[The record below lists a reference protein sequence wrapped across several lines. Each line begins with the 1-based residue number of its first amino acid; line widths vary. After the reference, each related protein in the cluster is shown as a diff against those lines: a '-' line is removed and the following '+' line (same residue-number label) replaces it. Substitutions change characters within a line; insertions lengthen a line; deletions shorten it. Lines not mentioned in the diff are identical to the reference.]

1 MKYHSAFL
9 VVPMFVFSTSAM
21 SAVAPTITKVSV
33 TPTSA
38 TAGTMFK
45 FSAELNNP
53 LPEGYK
59 VKIAPIGLTGFTT
72 MISDVKNSYALSR
85 AIYTT
90 GKQTY
95 KVVIVNA
102 KNVTQGSAKTGSYT
116 ITSAAPTNHAP
127 TLTLIKTE
135 ITATTNTAYTVKL
148 NAKDVDA
155 NLNSITMNWGDNSE
169 PETLTATD
177 GKDVIFSHIYT
188 TADSFGWNAFASDKG
203 TPVLNSKSVSQL
215 VTVSNPVPV
224 EIIAPPTKT
233 TGYTKIANDGSELTD
248 SAILGTNPK
257 NWACTKD
264 NKTGLIWE
272 VKTDD
277 GGLRD
282 MNNLYTNYTAD
293 YPKCNDASNGGVGS
307 CSKYGYSGK
316 FGKTTN
322 TDGFALDVNSET
334 LCGANDWRI
343 PTKDELMKLV
353 FCADGKY
360 DFNGSCTNYRSLNST
375 SPTLAFIN
383 TTYFPNTAAWV
394 FWSSSPAGSN
404 SNAWDVDFLSS
415 LSFDFNRDDRA
426 HYVRLVR

>member
-127 TLTLIKTE
+127 TLTLIKAET
-135 ITATTNTAYTVKL
+135 TATTSTAYTVKL

-169 PETLTATD
+169 PETITATD
-177 GKDVIFSHIYT
+177 SKDLVFSHSYT

-215 VTVSNPVPV
+215 VTISNPVPV
-224 EIIAPPTKT
+224 EIIEPPIKT
-233 TGYTKIANDGSELTD
+233 SGYTKIANNGLRLPD
-248 SAILGTNPK
+248 SATLGTNPTD
-257 NWACTKD
+257 WACTKD
-264 NKTGLIWE
+264 NNTGLVWE
-272 VKTDD
+272 VKTTD

-282 MNNLYTNYTAD
+282 MNYYYANYD
-293 YPKCNDASNGGVGS
+293 KIYPKCDETGREISNVG
-307 CSKYGYSGK
+307 
-316 FGKTTN
+316 
-322 TDGFALDVNSET
+322 
-334 LCGANDWRI
+334 
-343 PTKDELMKLV
+343 
-353 FCADGKY
+353 
-360 DFNGSCTNYRSLNST
+360 
-375 SPTLAFIN
+375 
-383 TTYFPNTAAWV
+383 
-394 FWSSSPAGSN
+394 
-404 SNAWDVDFLSS
+404 
-415 LSFDFNRDDRA
+415 
-426 HYVRLVR
+426 

>member
-21 SAVAPTITKVSV
+21 SAVVPTITKVSV

-135 ITATTNTAYTVKL
+135 TSSITNTVYTVTL
-148 NAKDVDA
+148 NGKDVDA
-155 NLNSITMNWGDNSE
+155 NLSSITMNWGDNSE

-203 TPVLNSKSVSQL
+203 TPALNSKSISKI
-215 VTVSNPVPV
+215 VTVSNPEPV
-224 EIIAPPTKT
+224 EVKGDIETFVSGSKT
-233 TGYTKIANDGSELTD
+233 FSYTKIANDGSKIPKT
-248 SAILGTNPK
+248 AKLGTGTK
-257 NWACTKD
+257 DWACTKD
-264 NKTGLIWE
+264 NKTGLIWQVE
-272 VKTDD
+272 TSGGVSLLWAKT
-277 GGLRD
+277 
-282 MNNLYTNYTAD
+282 YTNYTAD
-293 YPKCNDASNGGVGS
+293 SPKCSHSFCDSS
-307 CSKYGYSGK
+307 TGK
-316 FGKTTN
+316 FGDSTN
-322 TDGFALDVNSET
+322 TDGFVTAVNSQT
-334 LCGANDWRI
+334 LCGANDWRL

-353 FCADGKY
+353 LCSDGKY
-360 DFNGSCTNYRSLNST
+360 DSDDGKCTNYNSVT
-375 SPTLAFIN
+375 RPTIN
-383 TTYFPNTAAWV
+383 TIYFPNTMAWL
-394 FWSSSPAGSN
+394 FWSSSPDADASTSYG
-404 SNAWDVDFLSS
+404 AWAVDFYDGSS
-415 LSFDFNRDDRA
+415 DSYVKNYSRS
-426 HYVRLVR
+426 VRLVR